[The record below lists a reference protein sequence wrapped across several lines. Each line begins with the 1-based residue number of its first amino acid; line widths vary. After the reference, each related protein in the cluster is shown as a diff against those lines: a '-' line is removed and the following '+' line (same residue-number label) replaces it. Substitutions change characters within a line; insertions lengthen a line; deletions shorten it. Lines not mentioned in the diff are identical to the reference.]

1 MITFLVRRKKKNL
14 LGRRFDLSKKK
25 FRLTSWLDRKD
36 NWEGNPPPRFSPPSY
51 PHCSYFIETSP
62 RTDQAPK
69 TRYGLRIIW
78 IIIEIFYFQF
88 PGRRPGEELW
98 FNLKIHLADDIL
110 SPAPPFSC
118 LAESFLQI
126 EAKWLFTFLSSYS
139 LVSHSL
145 THPTPLQSFSL
156 ILLFASH
163 SLGSSHCL
171 FVSNSPP
178 AKGQWAAR
186 GFISNRLKRKMNWIY
201 KQQVLPEIENKNIY
215 ALAES

>member
-98 FNLKIHLADDIL
+98 FNLKIHLVDDIL
-110 SPAPPFSC
+110 SPAPSILLPCRKLSTNRSQVAFYLPF
-118 LAESFLQI
+118 LL
-126 EAKWLFTFLSSYS
+126 LL
-139 LVSHSL
+139 
-145 THPTPLQSFSL
+145 SFSL
-156 ILLFASH
+156 TYPPHPPPIFLSHPTFCLALSRLFPLS
-163 SLGSSHCL
+163 
-171 FVSNSPP
+171 F
-178 AKGQWAAR
+178 R
-186 GFISNRLKRKMNWIY
+186 I
-201 KQQVLPEIENKNIY
+201 
-215 ALAES
+215 